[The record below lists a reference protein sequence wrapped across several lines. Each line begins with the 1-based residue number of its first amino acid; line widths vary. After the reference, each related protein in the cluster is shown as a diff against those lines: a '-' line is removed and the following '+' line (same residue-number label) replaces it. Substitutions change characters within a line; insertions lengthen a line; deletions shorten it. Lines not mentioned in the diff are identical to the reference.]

1 MRLINI
7 FPQVYRSE
15 ESGVSLSLWSAFF
28 FISTLFATPSS
39 CCSSC
44 PLRSLLCAF
53 NFSVCLSRCP
63 RPSLYTVIITIRSL
77 SALLSW
83 EERWVPLC
91 IVGGRKGAAN
101 STTSLNNKGCQSPPP
116 SRGNN
121 WFLTAAKL
129 ASVAPLAA
137 LPSYTQWSFTA
148 PVSHRAEQ
156 SLWSRLMWTKPWGQ
170 LENIFG
176 HYLAFSIEI
185 LTWDYK
191 LLLTSFHDVIMVS
204 LDTLAVLNS
213 CDRLW
218 KTILWQKHNN
228 AIFHL
233 SKNNNSH
240 KLGLTEKK
248 KKKNLCS
255 HSVENSCLGCQDLLW
270 EPGRSKLRPLRFPA
284 LTDGHGTARPTASW
298 PERASL
304 MCDAPG
310 RRLQRA

>member
-137 LPSYTQWSFTA
+137 LPSCTQWSFTA

-204 LDTLAVLNS
+204 LDTLAVLNP
-213 CDRLW
+213 CD
-218 KTILWQKHNN
+218 
-228 AIFHL
+228 
-233 SKNNNSH
+233 KNTTMQFSTCQRTTTATNWDWR
-240 KLGLTEKK
+240 KKKEKK
-248 KKKNLCS
+248 LCS
-255 HSVENSCLGCQDLLW
+255 HSVKNSCLGCQDLLW
-270 EPGRSKLRPLRFPA
+270 EPGRSKLRPPRFPA

-304 MCDAPG
+304 MCDAAG